1 MRSLCRLPAKSQL
14 TVTRFETPPGQQS
27 QIDWGQ
33 TRVRFR
39 ERHVVQHRFELTLG
53 FSRRSFFC
61 VFPNERLSEFLEA
74 HECTSEHFGGHA
86 RENLYDRPRTVCH
99 PSQSG
104 RVKWSSTFKAF
115 AEHWGFEPRLC
126 RPYRAQPSAQTRA
139 EHEAGGGT

>member
-1 MRSLCRLPAKSQL
+1 MRSLRRLEPKSQL

-39 ERHVVQHRFELTLG
+39 ERQVVQRLFEPTRG
-53 FSRRSFFC
+53 FARRRFFC
-61 VFPNERLSEFLEA
+61 AFPNERLSQFLEA
-74 HECTSEHFGGHA
+74 LECTSEHFGGHA
-86 RENLYDRPRTVCH
+86 REHLYDRPRTVCH

-104 RVKWSSTFKAF
+104 RVKRSSKFKAF

-139 EHEAGGGT
+139 EHEAGGDT